1 LQLKFAF
8 HGFNRLL
15 KQALLNFTPYCCV
28 SEIFPSPFTHCA
40 LRITLSRHRNSSQDS
55 VNHPFCRDFFCLR
68 LVTQDDSVAKDIVD
82 NGVNVF
88 GENEAAPAKESHSL

>member
-28 SEIFPSPFTHCA
+28 SEIFSLAFHALRFTHHA
-40 LRITLSRHRNSSQDS
+40 SRHRNSPQDS